1 MTNYHYGD
9 RITQYGNFNV
19 GKAELTSDPQAALR
33 EMFRV
38 IAVMRGEV
46 PESDR
51 KVIDRSLETVAA
63 GDKVSKDDF
72 RHALRDIAGIAAVV
86 GQVGV
91 PVIDAIRSVL
101 TAIGL

>member
-19 GKAELTSDPQAALR
+19 GKAELASDPQAALR
-33 EMFRV
+33 ELFRV
-38 IAVMRGEV
+38 IAVMRGEA

-51 KVIDRSLETVAA
+51 EVIDRSLETVAA
-63 GDKVSKDDF
+63 GDKVSKADF
-72 RHALRDIAGIAAVV
+72 RQALRDIAGIAATV

-101 TAIGL
+101 TAIGR